1 MSRIVL
7 LFTAAVALTFSTTG
21 CLRSATTVLVH
32 KDGSA
37 TITDTTLFS
46 PRFLA
51 MMKSLDEG
59 FRGEG
64 AQGQEQEETKIWSD
78 STLAEDALD
87 FGPNVKLD
95 SWSEVTIDGMV
106 GYVAIYAAPNVNTII
121 LDGDRGTQ
129 KAKTEKDNSGME
141 PVEEEPKDPWRLSYV
156 DGVLRISNPPDM
168 EAEMA
173 TPVEQE
179 DRQEQTEEEL
189 RQTIDMMAGFMRDMK
204 ISLAVAVDGEIEETN
219 ALHRDGNR
227 VILVSMDFD
236 KMVDT
241 WQKDPKTF
249 RHFDKMKE
257 DGDVKSVQEMLDQYP
272 EGALQIE
279 TQPEV
284 TIRF

>member
-1 MSRIVL
+1 MSRFLL
-7 LFTAAVALTFSTTG
+7 LFTGAVMLALSTTG

-32 KDGSA
+32 RDGSA

-51 MMKSLDEG
+51 MMKSLDKGFSGEQQEG
-59 FRGEG
+59 
-64 AQGQEQEETKIWSD
+64 EQAEETEFWSD
-78 STLAEDALD
+78 STITEDALD
-87 FGPNVKLD
+87 FGPNVRLD
-95 SWSEVTIDGMV
+95 SWKEITVDGME
-106 GYVAIYAAPNVNTII
+106 GYVAIYNAPNVNDLI

-129 KAKTEKDNSGME
+129 KAKSGDDDE
-141 PVEEEPKDPWRLSYV
+141 GDEAEEEPKDPWRLSYTN
-156 DGVLRISNPPDM
+156 GVLTITNPPDM

-173 TPVEQE
+173 KPVEQE
-179 DRQEQTEEEL
+179 ERQEQTDEEL

-204 ISLAVAVDGEIEETN
+204 ISLAVAVDGTIKETN

-241 WQKDPKTF
+241 WEKDPKTF
-249 RHFDKMKE
+249 KQFDKMKE
-257 DGDVKSVQEMLDQYP
+257 DGDVQSVQEMLDQYP
-272 EGALQIE
+272 EGALLIE